1 MKREIPILLTVLCGL
16 LITIAFFAPP
26 SDPSGVPPIGPS
38 FFQAINAELL
48 EWAKILFAVAFL
60 LGIANL
66 FRINL
71 RQIATRHEDS
81 IYKLVLL
88 VTMTGFLIVGMA
100 EIHIKDLPGPL
111 LSVLVPA
118 RTVTFTNGSTV
129 QGYLVERSQTELVL
143 RAGAELEPQRY
154 PLADIATETEP
165 TLKLWIYNKV
175 FIPLQATMFSLL
187 AFYVASAAFRAF
199 RARSLEATLLLAAG
213 CVVMLG
219 QVPLGDDLTGGFA
232 GRAQAFLMTFV
243 TKAGLRAIIIG
254 ATLGGLATG
263 LRIVLGIERSYLSE

>member
-16 LITIAFFAPP
+16 LITISFFAPTP
-26 SDPSGVPPIGPS
+26 DAAAGITPTVW
-38 FFQAINAELL
+38 QAINSELL

-71 RQIATRHEDS
+71 KQIAAGHEDRP
-81 IYKLVLL
+81 YKLVLL
-88 VTMTGFLIVGMA
+88 VAMSGFLMVGLA
-100 EIHIKDLPGPL
+100 EMHIRDLPGPV
-111 LSVLVPA
+111 LSALVPA
-118 RTVTFTNGSTV
+118 RTVTFTDGTTV
-129 QGYLVERSQTELVL
+129 EGYLVERTQSELTL
-143 RAGAELEPQRY
+143 RTGEDLAPRTW
-154 PLADIATETEP
+154 PLAAVAAESAP
-165 TLKLWIYNKV
+165 TLKLWIYNKLYS
-175 FIPLQATMFSLL
+175 PLHATMFSLL

-219 QVPLGDDLTGGFA
+219 QVPLGDELTGGMA
-232 GRAQAFLMTFV
+232 GRAQAFLMSV
-243 TKAGLRAIIIG
+243 VNKAGVRALIIG